1 MPLEA
6 YLEAKGLT
14 NWSNRPRGTYLVAR
28 GGWWRIPKG
37 TEDPLAYVTRR
48 IGEEPE
54 YIRLIEL
61 DNARAFLARLL
72 AGKFTLTGRVDASSV
87 KPGNAMVSIT
97 IRMINEAT
105 YHWSIWSAG
114 DSARGVVKRLL
125 HSTAVHLHHV
135 VDGAIGESSPGAV
148 VLASVEAGLPVR
160 YVAGGEAVINL
171 EPVRPFR
178 TAVDRLV
185 RGLVVKVRRGRGGVA
200 HYQGGSL
207 EWEP

>member
-6 YLEAKGLT
+6 YLEAKGLI
-14 NWSNRPRGTYLVAR
+14 NWSSRLRGTYLVAR
-28 GGWWRIPKG
+28 GGWWRIPRG
-37 TEDPLAYVTRR
+37 VEDPVAYVARR

-61 DNARAFLARLL
+61 DDARAFLARLMT
-72 AGKFTLTGRVDASSV
+72 GGFTLTGRVDASSV
-87 KPGNAMVSIT
+87 RPGNAMVSIT
-97 IRMINEAT
+97 IRMIGEAT
-105 YHWSIWSAG
+105 YHWGVWSAG

-125 HSTAVHLHHV
+125 HPTATHLYRV

-160 YVAGGEAVINL
+160 YVAGGGAVVNL
-171 EPVRPFR
+171 EPVGPFR
-178 TAVDRLV
+178 IAVGRVV
-185 RGLVVKVRRGRGGVA
+185 RAIVVKVRRGRGGVV

>member
-14 NWSNRPRGTYLVAR
+14 NWSNRLRGTYLVAR

-37 TEDPLAYVTRR
+37 IEDPLAYVTRR

-61 DNARAFLARLL
+61 DNARAFLSRLL
-72 AGKFTLTGRVDASSV
+72 AGDFTLTGRVDASSAR
-87 KPGNAMVSIT
+87 PGNAMVSVT
-97 IRMINEAT
+97 IRMVSEAT
-105 YHWSIWSAG
+105 YHWGIWSAG

-125 HSTAVHLHHV
+125 HPTADHLHHV
-135 VDGAIGESSPGAV
+135 IDGAVGESSPGAV
-148 VLASVEAGLPVR
+148 VLASVEGGLPVR
-160 YVAGGEAVINL
+160 YAAGGEAVVNL

-178 TAVDRLV
+178 TAVDRVV
-185 RGLVVKVRRGRGGVA
+185 RALVVKVRRGRGGVV